1 MSNDS
6 FEKHLKDSFKDFEFK
21 VEEDW
26 FNAIKQKNKAKNQQK
41 LIFKISIISLLAIL
55 FIGTI
60 FIFSNSNNRPM
71 AKTIL
76 AKNKV
81 LIENNKTYS
90 DDKLKNTATKN
101 NKTYKSLKLVES
113 KTVQKK
119 SKRYLQNKLTTKQSS
134 TNNLKSSIKVG
145 DYEPKLTENKQIQ
158 PAAVNK
164 EIYDSDNN
172 QTKLTNAEQAVQ
184 VIEEINSNSIKISA
198 KNDSTSLNDS
208 LTLLSNYFNNK
219 AIDGINYKNTLYFGY
234 GFSINSGFQSL
245 NKFSRISIN
254 NQIDTNNKINDVN
267 QINIGY
273 GRKFSN
279 QLSFITTL
287 NIQQIKFARIVKS
300 TSLNNAYNFNTTQI
314 TEEEIDELNL
324 LSKSFDISITH
335 LVFMSGIKY
344 QYDFNRFTLVAQ
356 GGPFISTLLNANGLM
371 VLETEEIIEANI
383 TNEPKY
389 NRFLFGVHTGLGINY
404 NYNKHIYF
412 GINASYQTYLN
423 NHYKVNFNTVPNP
436 HLLMLNIA
444 SGVNF

>member
-172 QTKLTNAEQAVQ
+172 QQN
-184 VIEEINSNSIKISA
+184 
-198 KNDSTSLNDS
+198 
-208 LTLLSNYFNNK
+208 
-219 AIDGINYKNTLYFGY
+219 
-234 GFSINSGFQSL
+234 
-245 NKFSRISIN
+245 
-254 NQIDTNNKINDVN
+254 
-267 QINIGY
+267 
-273 GRKFSN
+273 
-279 QLSFITTL
+279 
-287 NIQQIKFARIVKS
+287 
-300 TSLNNAYNFNTTQI
+300 
-314 TEEEIDELNL
+314 
-324 LSKSFDISITH
+324 
-335 LVFMSGIKY
+335 
-344 QYDFNRFTLVAQ
+344 
-356 GGPFISTLLNANGLM
+356 
-371 VLETEEIIEANI
+371 
-383 TNEPKY
+383 
-389 NRFLFGVHTGLGINY
+389 
-404 NYNKHIYF
+404 
-412 GINASYQTYLN
+412 
-423 NHYKVNFNTVPNP
+423 
-436 HLLMLNIA
+436 
-444 SGVNF
+444 